1 MEVTPTRRSARI
13 AALQKKKEEEAR
25 NDASTTTNPKIL
37 PKKAQAS
44 KKGNARKPKK
54 KAQAPKNVHTP
65 TQKKAQASNDGI
77 GQLHDDDDVDGLT
90 KNLQNFSINSEEDSV
105 SSPDEDEGSI
115 YEEESEDES
124 VDEDARKPTKSKSH
138 TPRKSE
144 PDSQQEDE
152 TNMLYSISFGTC
164 YLREKIDLEADRRK
178 AEEAAAEQAKKDAR
192 RSAELLPRV
201 SDNLFVF
208 FCELYLLFVDKLITH
223 IVGYS

>member
-13 AALQKKKEEEAR
+13 AALQKKKEEESR
-25 NDASTTTNPKIL
+25 NDASTTTNPKIS

-152 TNMLYSISFGTC
+152 TNTLYSISFGTC
-164 YLREKIDLEADRRK
+164 YLREADRRSK
-178 AEEAAAEQAKKDAR
+178 RLSEEEAAAEQAKKDAR

>member
-25 NDASTTTNPKIL
+25 NDASTTTNPKIS

-44 KKGNARKPKK
+44 KKGIARRKPK

-65 TQKKAQASNDGI
+65 TQKKAQASKDGT
-77 GQLHDDDDVDGLT
+77 GQLHDDGDVDVDGLT
-90 KNLQNFSINSEEDSV
+90 ENLQNFSINGEEDSV

-152 TNMLYSISFGTC
+152 TNTSYSISFGTC
-164 YLREKIDLEADRRK
+164 YLREKIDLEADTEIVK
-178 AEEAAAEQAKKDAR
+178 SKVNFSTFAK
-192 RSAELLPRV
+192 
-201 SDNLFVF
+201 
-208 FCELYLLFVDKLITH
+208 
-223 IVGYS
+223 

>member
-1 MEVTPTRRSARI
+1 MEVTHTRRSARI

-25 NDASTTTNPKIL
+25 NDATTTTNPKIL

-115 YEEESEDES
+115 YEEESP
-124 VDEDARKPTKSKSH
+124 K
-138 TPRKSE
+138 
-144 PDSQQEDE
+144 
-152 TNMLYSISFGTC
+152 M
-164 YLREKIDLEADRRK
+164 
-178 AEEAAAEQAKKDAR
+178 
-192 RSAELLPRV
+192 RV
-201 SDNLFVF
+201 STKMRGNLPKAKVTHQ
-208 FCELYLLFVDKLITH
+208 ENLSQIHSRKMKLTRRILSRLALAISEKRLT
-223 IVGYS
+223 

>member
-1 MEVTPTRRSARI
+1 MEVTHTRRSARI

-25 NDASTTTNPKIL
+25 NDASTTTNPKIS
-37 PKKAQAS
+37 PKKVQAS
-44 KKGNARKPKK
+44 KKSNART
-54 KAQAPKNVHTP
+54 PKNVHTP

-152 TNMLYSISFGTC
+152 TNTLYSISFGTC
-164 YLREKIDLEADRRK
+164 YLREADRRSK
-178 AEEAAAEQAKKDAR
+178 RLSEEEAAAEQAKKDAR
-192 RSAELLPRV
+192 RSPELLPRV